1 MKKLLSL
8 LLGVLGFAACS
19 SAQSDSI
26 QTVPAEEFAQII
38 KADSVVLVDVRTAGE
53 YDAGHIENARNID
66 VLKDTFRSIAIGT
79 LPKDKTIAVYCRS
92 GKRSLKAAAIL
103 AKEGYKVINLRG
115 GWKEWQQFI
124 QKK

>member
-66 VLKDTFRSIAIGT
+66 VLKDDFRSVATET
-79 LPKDKTIAVYCRS
+79 LPKDRTIAVYCRS

-103 AKEGYKVINLRG
+103 AKEGYKVVNLRG
-115 GWKEWQQFI
+115 GWLEWTGY
-124 QKK
+124 KR

>member
-38 KADSVVLVDVRTAGE
+38 KADSVILVDVRTAGE

-115 GWKEWQQFI
+115 GWMEWTEY
-124 QKK
+124 KR

>member
-66 VLKDTFRSIAIGT
+66 VLKDDFRSVATDT
-79 LPKDKTIAVYCRS
+79 LPKDRTIAVYCRS

-103 AKEGYKVINLRG
+103 AKEGYKVVNLRG
-115 GWKEWQQFI
+115 GWLEWTGY
-124 QKK
+124 KR

>member
-38 KADSVVLVDVRTAGE
+38 KADSVILVDVRTAGE

-103 AKEGYKVINLRG
+103 AKEGYKVVNLRG
-115 GWKEWQQFI
+115 GWMEWTGY
-124 QKK
+124 KR

>member
-26 QTVPAEEFAQII
+26 QTVQAEEFAQII
-38 KADSVVLVDVRTAGE
+38 KADSVILVDVRTAGE

-103 AKEGYKVINLRG
+103 AKEGYKVVNLRG
-115 GWKEWQQFI
+115 GWMEWTEY
-124 QKK
+124 KR

>member
-26 QTVPAEEFAQII
+26 KTVPAEEFAQII

-66 VLKDTFRSIAIGT
+66 VLKDDFRSVATET
-79 LPKDKTIAVYCRS
+79 LPKDRTIAVYCRS

-103 AKEGYKVINLRG
+103 AKEGYKVVNLRG
-115 GWKEWQQFI
+115 GWMEWTEY
-124 QKK
+124 KR

>member
-66 VLKDTFRSIAIGT
+66 VLKDDFRSVATET
-79 LPKDKTIAVYCRS
+79 LPKDRIIAVYCRS

-103 AKEGYKVINLRG
+103 AKEGYKVVNLRG
-115 GWKEWQQFI
+115 GWLEWTEY
-124 QKK
+124 KR

>member
-66 VLKDTFRSIAIGT
+66 VLKDTFRSITIGT

-115 GWKEWQQFI
+115 GWLEWTGY
-124 QKK
+124 KR

>member
-38 KADSVVLVDVRTAGE
+38 KADSVILVDVRTAGE

-103 AKEGYKVINLRG
+103 AKEGYKVVNLRG
-115 GWKEWQQFI
+115 GWLEWTGY
-124 QKK
+124 KR

>member
-1 MKKLLSL
+1 M
-8 LLGVLGFAACS
+8 LGFAACS

-38 KADSVVLVDVRTAGE
+38 KADSVILVDVRTAGE

-103 AKEGYKVINLRG
+103 AKEGYKVVNLRG
-115 GWKEWQQFI
+115 GWMEWTEY
-124 QKK
+124 KR

>member
-66 VLKDTFRSIAIGT
+66 VLKDDFRSVATET
-79 LPKDKTIAVYCRS
+79 LPKDRTIAVYCRS

-115 GWKEWQQFI
+115 GWLEWTGY
-124 QKK
+124 KR

>member
-38 KADSVVLVDVRTAGE
+38 KADSVILVDVRTAGE

-115 GWKEWQQFI
+115 GWMEWTGY
-124 QKK
+124 KR